1 MLTPLDHVLVVLITV
16 LLPIHDLLFWYPR
29 LLRAEPHH
37 AGRAKSRAYVETI
50 GIEWGLCIATL
61 VFWARQ
67 ERTWGDLGLG
77 APGGWGF
84 WAGAALALGILGF
97 GTWQRLAVARD
108 DDTEVKNAVLAQ
120 LESLKPLLPQTRRQ
134 LAHFSMVALT
144 AGICE
149 ELLFRGFLIWYL
161 AQLVPTPLALLL
173 AAALFGMAHA
183 YQGTRGVLQT
193 GLVGVGLV
201 ILYLLS
207 GSLWIP
213 MLVHA
218 FIDLNTGLL
227 AYTFLRRKPGDTPGT
242 PI

>member
-1 MLTPLDHVLVVLITV
+1 MLTPIDHVLVVLITI
-16 LLPIHDLLFWYPR
+16 LLPVHDLLYWYPR
-29 LLRAEPHH
+29 LLKAEPLH
-37 AGRAKSRAYVETI
+37 AGKAKSRAYLETI
-50 GIEWGLCIATL
+50 VIEWGLCIATL
-61 VFWARQ
+61 VIWSRS
-67 ERTWGDLGLG
+67 ERTWSDLGLG
-77 APGGWGF
+77 ASGGWGF
-84 WAGAALALGILGF
+84 WAGAGLALGVIVF
-97 GTWQRLAVARD
+97 GTWQRLAVTRD
-108 DDTEVKNAVLAQ
+108 KDIEVKNAVLAQ
-120 LESLKPLLPQTRRQ
+120 LESLKPLLPQTPRQ
-134 LAHFSMVALT
+134 LAHFSGVAVT

-161 AQLVPTPLALLL
+161 DQLVPTPVALFL

-201 ILYLLS
+201 ILYVLS

-227 AYTFLRRKPGDTPGT
+227 AYTFLARRPRRPPDA

>member
-1 MLTPLDHVLVVLITV
+1 MLTPFDHVLVILITI
-16 LLPIHDLLFWYPR
+16 LLPVHDLLFWYPR
-29 LLRAEPHH
+29 LLRAERVH
-37 AGRAKSRAYVETI
+37 ASRAKTRAYLETM
-50 GIEWGLCIATL
+50 GIEWGLSIVVV
-61 VFWARQ
+61 VFWIRRD
-67 ERTWGDLGLG
+67 RTWDALGLD
-77 APGGWGF
+77 APAGWGF
-84 WAGAALALGILGF
+84 WVAAALALGIIGF
-97 GTWQRLAVARD
+97 GTWQRLAVIRD
-108 DDTEVKNAVLAQ
+108 TDTEVKQAVLAQ
-120 LESLKPLLPQTRRQ
+120 LENLKPLLPQTPRQ
-134 LAHFSMVALT
+134 LTQFSGVALT

-161 AQLVPTPLALLL
+161 DQLVPTPVALFL

-201 ILYLLS
+201 IFYVLS

-227 AYTFLRRKPGDTPGT
+227 AYTFLSRKRGDHPDA